1 MRTLAGLGDEK
12 ARRALAMRARSNRTA
27 DEFDLLFHM
36 DRLEGRPL
44 TPEEEHLSLIQAEMM
59 EML

>member
-1 MRTLAGLGDEK
+1 
-12 ARRALAMRARSNRTA
+12 MRARSNRTA

-44 TPEEEHLSLIQAEMM
+44 TPEEEHLSLIQAEMAG
-59 EML
+59 ML